1 MALGKGLQ
9 SLIREPKAMPARPFV
24 AGGASIDS
32 SANVAPKP
40 ELVKA
45 PRGEHEVIYIPLTQI
60 VPNREQPRKHFE
72 REDLDNLV
80 ASIKEHGILQPITV
94 SEKTD
99 GGYELIAGER
109 RFRASQIAGL
119 ATVPALVRKTKDDA
133 ERLELALIE
142 NIQRQ
147 DLNSI
152 EEAFAYERLMD
163 EFGLTQEEV
172 SKKVGKSRSA
182 VANTVRLLDLPED
195 MKQALMDGRITAG
208 KARALLSLSDPE
220 AQREMFQSLLGEKM
234 SVREVEARVAA
245 KGEMSRKGSVRRDPN
260 VVAQEKLIEERLGTK
275 VHITKKGERGTIVI
289 DYYSLEELKRLLTE
303 LT

>member
-9 SLIREPKAMPARPFV
+9 SLIREPKAMPARPLV
-24 AGGASIDS
+24 KPLTSASS
-32 SANVAPKP
+32 SAEKT
-40 ELVKA
+40 EKK
-45 PRGEHEVIYIPLTQI
+45 GSEQEVLFIPLTEI

-72 REDLDNLV
+72 REELDNLV

-94 SEKTD
+94 SEKSD

-109 RFRASQIAGL
+109 RFRASQIAGV
-119 ATVPALVRKTKDDA
+119 ATIPALVRKTKDDA

-147 DLNSI
+147 DLNPV
-152 EEAFAYERLMD
+152 EEALAYERLID
-163 EFGLTQEEV
+163 EFHLTQEEV
-172 SKKVGKSRSA
+172 AKKVGKSRPA
-182 VANTVRLLDLPED
+182 VTNTIRLLDLPED
-195 MKQALMDGRITAG
+195 MKQALIDGKITAG
-208 KARALLSLSDPE
+208 KARALLSLTNPE
-220 AQREMFQSLLGEKM
+220 EQRELFQSLLGEKM

-260 VVAQEKLIEERLGTK
+260 VMAQEKLMEERLGTK
-275 VHITKKGERGTIVI
+275 VHITRKGERGTIVI

>member
-9 SLIREPKAMPARPFV
+9 SLI
-24 AGGASIDS
+24 GAPGKS
-32 SANVAPKP
+32 STSTSTSTMNPLSASSKKTESGVSEKK
-40 ELVKA
+40 EH
-45 PRGEHEVIYIPLTQI
+45 RGNEVWQIPLGEI
-60 VPNREQPRKHFE
+60 VPNREQPRKHFA

-80 ASIKEHGILQPITV
+80 ASIKEHGLLQPITV
-94 SEKTD
+94 SEKAG

-109 RFRASQIAGL
+109 RFRASQIVGL
-119 ATVPALVRKTKDDA
+119 PTIPALVRKTKDDA

-147 DLNSI
+147 DLNPV
-152 EEAFAYERLMD
+152 EEAFAYDRLIH

-182 VANTVRLLDLPED
+182 VANAVRLLDLPED
-195 MKQALMDGRITAG
+195 MQKALMEGTLSAG
-208 KARALLSLSDPE
+208 KARAILSLSSAE
-220 AQREMFQSLLGEKM
+220 AQREMFQSMMGESM
-234 SVREVEARVAA
+234 TVREAEARVAA
-245 KGEMSRKGSVRRDPN
+245 KGSESRKGSVRRDPN

-275 VHITKKGERGTIVI
+275 VHITKKGEKGTIVI
-289 DYYSLEELKRLLTE
+289 DYYSLEELNRLLSE